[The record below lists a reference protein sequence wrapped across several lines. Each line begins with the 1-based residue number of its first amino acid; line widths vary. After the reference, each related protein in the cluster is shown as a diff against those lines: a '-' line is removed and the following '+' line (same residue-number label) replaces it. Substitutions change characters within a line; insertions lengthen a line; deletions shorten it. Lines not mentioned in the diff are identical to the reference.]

1 MKVRPA
7 RPFFL
12 FASNLEAISM
22 HATIEQ
28 VENISQINK
37 VADLDTA
44 WYFSTVELLQSPEK
58 SMGDTR
64 KELDYTISATIRRW
78 PRSAPRDAP
87 A

>member
-1 MKVRPA
+1 MKARPA

-44 WYFSTVELLQSPEK
+44 WYNTSLLLNFCSHQ
-58 SMGDTR
+58 R
-64 KELDYTISATIRRW
+64 KVWETQGKN
-78 PRSAPRDAP
+78 
-87 A
+87 